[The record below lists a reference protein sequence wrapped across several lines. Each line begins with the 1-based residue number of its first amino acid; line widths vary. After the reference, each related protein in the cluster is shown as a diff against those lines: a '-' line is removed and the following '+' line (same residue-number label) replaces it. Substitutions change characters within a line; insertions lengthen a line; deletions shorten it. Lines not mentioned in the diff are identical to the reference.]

1 MSASQARRNELNE
14 FQSSLDAFL
23 AHVHRETKVP
33 GIAVAV
39 SIEGTRIRSSI
50 GVVALDRDEP
60 ITADTPFHL
69 GCITKLF
76 LSIAVLELARQDQLD
91 LSTPIHEYL
100 PDLRDTIHGRTV
112 TLSHLLSH
120 TSGYQGLHIMAP
132 GTLAMRRSDF
142 VEHLRAAPQHF
153 TPGTV
158 FSYEHSESLV
168 IGEILRRVTGS
179 SAIALIEEMIFARLG
194 IVPHTIG
201 DEDSPAQ
208 AGQHVLD
215 PSTRQFKQVRWSDL
229 AANGAASVAPEW
241 EAAFSRHSLP
251 VEGLISI
258 AELIMG
264 QQGSSHAAPQLSAAT
279 LSLLQ
284 RPAVEIVPVIGG
296 PLAETLPATFGL
308 GASRWRDGFCGIAG
322 ATYGQCQGF
331 RFDARTGIAVA
342 VGVNAQQ
349 RYLRD
354 LVIGRICETLAGAG
368 TEDASATPPPDFDLE
383 DAAGEYH
390 GARNDRLLVDVDDG
404 RLAIVLESGALPMKI
419 RAEVVRGPE
428 GRLVLSSPLPELAV
442 GLFRTDDDDFGIMI
456 GVSAYRRVRRPGQ

>member
-1 MSASQARRNELNE
+1 GLTLLERGPRA
-14 FQSSLDAFL
+14 
-23 AHVHRETKVP
+23 
-33 GIAVAV
+33 
-39 SIEGTRIRSSI
+39 TRW
-50 GVVALDRDEP
+50 
-60 ITADTPFHL
+60 
-69 GCITKLF
+69 
-76 LSIAVLELARQDQLD
+76 
-91 LSTPIHEYL
+91 
-100 PDLRDTIHGRTV
+100 
-112 TLSHLLSH
+112 
-120 TSGYQGLHIMAP
+120 
-132 GTLAMRRSDF
+132 SDF
-142 VEHLRAAPQHF
+142 LEHLRAAPQHF
-153 TPGTV
+153 PPGTV
-158 FSYEHSESLV
+158 FSYEHSERLV

-296 PLAETLPATFGL
+296 PLAEALPATFGL

-354 LVIGRICETLAGAG
+354 LVIGRICETLAGTDPG
-368 TEDASATPPPDFDLE
+368 ASPAEPPDFELE
-383 DAAGEYH
+383 DVVGEYH
-390 GARNDRLLVDVDDG
+390 GARNDRLLADFDDG
-404 RLAIVLESGALPMKI
+404 RLVLVLESGASPMKI
-419 RAEVVRGPE
+419 RAELVRAPD
-428 GRLVLSSPLPELAV
+428 GRLVLSSPAPELAV
-442 GLFRTDDDDFGIMI
+442 GVFRTDDDDFGIMI
-456 GVSAYRRVRRPGQ
+456 GVSAYRRVRGPGR